1 MKFLDADT
9 EKQPSKDPLSMKR
22 GSAVVHYSAETP
34 QDYKEVNVIDE
45 DIDEDEDPEHHD
57 DSEAL
62 RKKAEQKVKDLSNR

>member
-1 MKFLDADT
+1 MKFLDANT

-22 GSAVVHYSAETP
+22 GSAVVHYSTP

-45 DIDEDEDPEHHD
+45 DEDEHEEQEHHD